1 MNLSEFDYELPPALI
16 AQQPLARRT
25 DSRLLHVKGSP
36 GGTAHLSDRQ
46 FADLPAL
53 LKRGDLLVVND
64 SRVIAARLSGRKAS
78 GGRVEV
84 MIERVTGDHEAT
96 AMIRASKS
104 PGPGAVIT
112 LDNDDSLTVMGR
124 DGMFFL
130 VRFDRPAAEV
140 IEQAGS
146 LPLPPYIDRTP
157 QIEDAER
164 YQTVYASQP
173 GSVAAPTAGLHF
185 DEAMFDALAQQ
196 GIDRAYVTLHVGA
209 GTFSPVRVDDIR
221 EHQMHSEQFWI
232 PDETVAAVAACRAR
246 GGRVIAVGTTSLRSL
261 ESAAAPDHDGQIVA
275 GEAETSLF
283 ISPGYAF
290 KVVDALITNFHLP
303 RSTLLMLVASLAGLD
318 TIKAAYAHAIA
329 QQYRFFSY
337 GDAMLIEPDQAALSH
352 AISGHRNA

>member
-1 MNLSEFDYELPPALI
+1 MNLSEFDYELPSELI
-16 AQQPLARRT
+16 AQQPLAKRT
-25 DSRLLHVKGSP
+25 DSRLLHVKGIS
-36 GGTAHLSDRQ
+36 GGGAHLSDCR

-53 LKRGDLLVVND
+53 LQRGDLLVVND

-84 MIERVTGDHEAT
+84 MIERLTGERDAT
-96 AMIRASKS
+96 VMIRASKS
-104 PGPGAVIT
+104 PGPGTVIT
-112 LDNDDSLTVMGR
+112 LDSDDTLTVMGR

-130 VRFDRPAAEV
+130 VRFDRPAADV

-146 LPLPPYIDRTP
+146 LPLPPYIERAP
-157 QIEDAER
+157 QTNDAER

-185 DEAMFDALAQQ
+185 DEVMFDALAQQ

-232 PDETVAAVAACRAR
+232 PDETVDAVAACRAR

-261 ESAAAPDHDGQIVA
+261 ESAAAPGYDRHIVA

-283 ISPGYAF
+283 ISPGYTF

-303 RSTLLMLVASLAGLD
+303 RSTLLMLVASLAGLEN
-318 TIKAAYAHAIA
+318 IRAAYAHAIA
-329 QQYRFFSY
+329 ERYRFFSY
-337 GDAMLIEPDQAALSH
+337 GDAMLIEPNNAKPTYGK
-352 AISGHRNA
+352 SGQRNA